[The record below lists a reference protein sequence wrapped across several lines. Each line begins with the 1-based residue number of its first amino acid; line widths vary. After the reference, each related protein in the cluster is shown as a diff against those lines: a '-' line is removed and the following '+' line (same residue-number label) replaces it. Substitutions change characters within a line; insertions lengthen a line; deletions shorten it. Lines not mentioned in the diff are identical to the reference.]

1 MKKIIILFLIF
12 LLSIFVSC
20 KSNNTNNIEN
30 KDDLTTSTDPS
41 SDIED
46 DKEIDPDE
54 NEKENN
60 QEENNPVI
68 PPVEPQTPITKLN
81 LEIDVNKY
89 LDKSIFNINLDSYKY
104 LITDVKYAVA
114 RKKDSVIVF
123 DETNTVN
130 TNIYGWEIGV
140 DKYGNVV
147 SSDVNVKI
155 PSGGFVISGH
165 GIGKNKV
172 QEIKLGDFIL
182 FYGDKIFV
190 YENEILNY
198 NPVFL
203 TLYKI
208 TSELNQIEDIETYN
222 KYITILNN
230 LKDKF
235 DLFYNGELSLKDDL
249 LTELNKINIP
259 EIEKLT
265 HTHSYT
271 FAPLDIPMYNKSSDK
286 TNHFPHIT
294 FNDLKNGGPRLKN
307 YMVLYNENNLI
318 ERNSS
323 GIEIAIDKDG
333 YVVEIDKLVTMPT
346 DGYII
351 SGHLESCE
359 FLETNVS
366 MYDKIIIDGS
376 SFTIYKD
383 YVYSKEKEYIKRRN
397 DLLQKAIDDNNNDIP
412 HDYIYI
418 KNLIFEIDKNL
429 DELIKEKN
437 IHNMLKANEILNN
450 LESLTLTLRA
460 NLMSNTINKVKG
472 IWYYPFKTLDDTSLE
487 GVLETINLL
496 KSMGINRLIVN
507 PWIGNYTLVYNS
519 TDYVTYPN
527 LETYDYGEYGHDYLK
542 CLVAEA
548 HKENISIG
556 VIDPTFAEKI
566 KAMKQPDK
574 TLYQMEYNGQK
585 SQGNIYYLD
594 ICNDKVQDLKYQ
606 FYIDLVSNYDFDFIE
621 FDIIRYSA
629 SNLRSFKGV
638 ITDKSS
644 IKDPGWTSYSIN
656 KFKTLYNI
664 NGDLKELILTDPALR
679 ETWMQFKQNELDNF
693 LLRVVSDVRKINPNI
708 KISAATLV
716 NYESAKTNFLQD
728 FRKWHEL
735 GILDRIEG
743 MNYNDSTKYFVQNA
757 NKYFSDPE
765 FNDIALG
772 IMTTEYYTTLEQ
784 IDKSLDY
791 NGYAL
796 FSSSTYLINLKS
808 QFTEALI
815 GSHHNEFISE
825 LTSDEDILKAKINE
839 IIDMLEGYYTPK
851 YNIDFSE
858 LVDAL
863 KDYRPGKSKSY
874 IKKIEID
881 SIKEYLLKKF
891 EE

>member
-1 MKKIIILFLIF
+1 MKKLMIILIIFILLIF
-12 LLSIFVSC
+12 TSC
-20 KSNNTNNIEN
+20 KNTDINNVDDETDPLTPSENNNTGPSNP
-30 KDDLTTSTDPS
+30 STKTD
-41 SDIED
+41 ED
-46 DKEIDPDE
+46 EIIDSE
-54 NEKENN
+54 
-60 QEENNPVI
+60 
-68 PPVEPQTPITKLN
+68 PPAEPQTPITKLS
-81 LEIDVNKY
+81 LEIDINKY
-89 LDKSIFNINLDSYKY
+89 LDKSIFNIDLDSYKY
-104 LITDVKYAVA
+104 LVTDVKYAVA
-114 RKKDSVIVF
+114 RKQDYVIVF

-147 SSDVNVKI
+147 SSDVNVSI

-165 GIGKNKV
+165 RLGKTKIK
-172 QEIKLGDFIL
+172 EIKIGDFIL
-182 FYGDKIFV
+182 FYGDKIYV

-198 NPVFL
+198 NPVFF
-203 TLYKI
+203 TLYEISSK
-208 TSELNQIEDIETYN
+208 LNQIEDVETYD

-230 LKDKF
+230 LKDEF
-235 DLFYNGELSLKDDL
+235 DLFYNGELSLKEDL

-259 EIEKLT
+259 KKENIS
-265 HTHSYT
+265 HTHLYT
-271 FAPLDIPMYNKSSDK
+271 YTTLDIPIYNKSSDK

-294 FNDLKNGGPRLKN
+294 FDDLKNGGPRHKN

-359 FLETNVS
+359 FLKTNVS
-366 MYDKIIIDGS
+366 MYDKIKIDGS

-397 DLLQKAIDDNNNDIP
+397 DLLQKAIVDNNNDIP

-437 IHNMLKANEILNN
+437 IHNMLKANEILDN
-450 LESLTLTLRA
+450 LESLTLNLRA
-460 NLMSNTINKVKG
+460 NLMSNSINKVKG
-472 IWYYPFKTLDDTSLE
+472 IWYYPFKTMDDTSLD

-496 KSMGINRLIVN
+496 KSIGINRLIVS
-507 PWIGNYTLVYNS
+507 PWLGNYTLVYNS

-542 CLVAEA
+542 CLVTEA
-548 HKENISIG
+548 HKANISIG
-556 VIDPTFAEKI
+556 VIETTFAEKI

-574 TLYQMEYNGQK
+574 TLYQIEYNGQK

-693 LLRVVSDVRKINPNI
+693 LLRVTSGMRNINPNI
-708 KISAATLV
+708 KISAATLS

-728 FRKWHEL
+728 FRKWYEL

-743 MNYNDSTKYFVQNA
+743 MNYTDSMNVFEKNI
-757 NKYFSDPE
+757 NSYFSDPN

-772 IMTTEYYTTLEQ
+772 IMTTEYYITLEQ
-784 IDKSLDY
+784 IDKSLEY
-791 NGYAL
+791 NGYVL
-796 FSSSTYLINLKS
+796 YNSGTYLINYKS
-808 QFTEALI
+808 HFSEALI
-815 GSHHNEFISE
+815 SSHHNEYISE

>member
-1 MKKIIILFLIF
+1 MKKLMIILIIFILLIF
-12 LLSIFVSC
+12 TSC
-20 KSNNTNNIEN
+20 KNTEINNVDDENDPLTPSENNNTGPSNPST
-30 KDDLTTSTDPS
+30 KTDDD
-41 SDIED
+41 
-46 DKEIDPDE
+46 EIIDSE
-54 NEKENN
+54 
-60 QEENNPVI
+60 
-68 PPVEPQTPITKLN
+68 PPAESQTPITKLS
-81 LEIDVNKY
+81 LEIDINKY
-89 LDKSIFNINLDSYKY
+89 LDKSIFNIDLDSYRY
-104 LITDVKYAVA
+104 IITNVKYAVA
-114 RKKDSVIVF
+114 RKKDYIIVF

-147 SSDVNVKI
+147 SSDVNVSI

-165 GIGKNKV
+165 GIGKTQV
-172 QEIKLGDFIL
+172 QEIKIGDFIL
-182 FYGDKIFV
+182 FYGDKIYV

-198 NPVFL
+198 NPVFF
-203 TLYKI
+203 TLYEISSK
-208 TSELNQIEDIETYN
+208 LNQIEDVETYN

-230 LKDKF
+230 LKGNLN
-235 DLFYNGELSLKDDL
+235 LFYNGEISLKDEL
-249 LTELNKINIP
+249 LNELNKIIIP
-259 EIEKLT
+259 KEEKLP
-265 HTHSYT
+265 HIHSYSYT
-271 FAPLDIPMYNKSSDK
+271 NLDIPIYDKSSNE
-286 TNHFPHIT
+286 THYHPHIT
-294 FNDLKNGGPRLKN
+294 FNDLKNGGPRHKN

-366 MYDKIIIDGS
+366 MYDKIKIDGS

-383 YVYSKEKEYIKRRN
+383 YVHSKEKEYIKKRN

-437 IHNMLKANEILNN
+437 IYNMLLANEILNN

-460 NLMSNTINKVKG
+460 NLMSNFINKVKG

-496 KSMGINRLIVN
+496 KSMGINRLIVS
-507 PWIGNYTLVYNS
+507 PWLGNYTLVYNS

-542 CLVAEA
+542 CLVTEA
-548 HKENISIG
+548 HKANISIG
-556 VIDPTFAEKI
+556 VIETTFAEKI

-574 TLYQMEYNGQK
+574 TLYQLEYNGQK

-693 LLRVVSDVRKINPNI
+693 LLRVTSGMRNINPNI
-708 KISAATLV
+708 KISAATLS
-716 NYESAKTNFLQD
+716 NYENAKTNFLQD
-728 FRKWHEL
+728 FRKWYEL

-743 MNYNDSTKYFVQNA
+743 MNYTDSMNVFEKNIDS
-757 NKYFSDPE
+757 YFSDPN

-784 IDKSLDY
+784 IDKSLEY
-791 NGYAL
+791 NGYVL
-796 FSSSTYLINLKS
+796 YSSGTYLTNLKS
-808 QFTEALI
+808 HFSEALI
-815 GSHHNEFISE
+815 SSHHNEFISE
-825 LTSDEDILKAKINE
+825 LTSDEDIFRAKINE

-851 YNIDFSE
+851 YNIDFSS
-858 LVDAL
+858 LVEIL
-863 KDYRPGKSKSY
+863 KEYRPGKSKSY
-874 IKKIEID
+874 IKKIEIN
-881 SIKEYLLKKF
+881 SIKEYLLKKI